1 MSTDELAQSWA
12 AHPVPSRRTSAPRQ
26 TGFPTSSRDLRTSV
40 LGLAL
45 CRLCANLVWTGL
57 DWQVFGSLVCVS
69 CLSTYGDGDAA
80 AWTKQDGSFDRCRW
94 CIDATQYNMLQRKP
108 AAWMH

>member
-12 AHPVPSRRTSAPRQ
+12 AHPVPGRRTSAPRQ
-26 TGFPTSSRDLRTSV
+26 TGFPTSSRDWRTSV
-40 LGLAL
+40 PGLAL

-80 AWTKQDGSFDRCRW
+80 AWTKQDGSFDSCRW

-108 AAWMH
+108 AAWTH